1 MFQGDLEVVW
11 KGGVLCPFSKNVNN
25 KRSSSNPKF
34 IEKKKSEIFEWF
46 FSLKI
51 ELENPNLFNNNFL

>member
-1 MFQGDLEVVW
+1 MVSKSYL
-11 KGGVLCPFSKNVNN
+11 KNVNN
-25 KRSSSNPKF
+25 KRSSPNPKF

-46 FSLKI
+46 FTLKI